1 MRRFSVIL
9 MASVLLPG
17 LDGSP
22 ASAADPSRVPRGRRC
37 AVTNSGCASR
47 SAAQGGQ
54 AVDPATGV
62 LNALISGLGDK
73 DPVRDKAITALIEIG
88 PAAVPALKEALVKK
102 DRRVREGAAI
112 ALGEIG
118 PKARAAVPALAK
130 VFDDKDADV
139 RLRAVCAL
147 GQIGEKSAIPFLIQF
162 LNKDGNADVRRYA
175 ASWLGAF
182 GPAAKDAVPALVETV
197 KEGYNLEK
205 SLERLDLGMPLPT
218 TSGWIAARGLSDR
231 AGIALVKIG
240 APAVPG
246 IVTLLKGQNEDHIEY
261 AAWILEQMGSKAKAA
276 VPELAKHLTD
286 EKGDVRE
293 RVAESL
299 GRIGPEAR
307 AALPMLA
314 KAMKDSEWKVR
325 VRAAA
330 AMIQIDPKSP
340 KAFAVLID
348 ALKDKNKDMRE
359 SAAQALGEIG
369 EEAEPAVPALA
380 VALSDKDA
388 SVRSAAVHSLYHI
401 GPRAKAA
408 APALAAALKDKSV
421 GLRRMAA
428 ITLSDFPDDE
438 GSVPALIEALTDEY
452 AEVRDFAAIGLGER
466 GKKAKA
472 AIPALTKALKDPNKL
487 VRKHAAIA
495 IEIIQ
500 RME

>member
-1 MRRFSVIL
+1 M
-9 MASVLLPG
+9 LLP
-17 LDGSP
+17 LPRADA
-22 ASAADPSRVPRGRRC
+22 ASGEDVIAVLPKRSIPLLRSNRADCARRS
-37 AVTNSGCASR
+37 TR
-47 SAAQGGQ
+47 SEQ
-54 AVDPATGV
+54 AVQPGKDSING
-62 LNALISGLGDK
+62 LIGALAGK
-73 DPVRDKAITALIEIG
+73 EAARDKAITALIELG
-88 PAAVPALKEALVKK
+88 PAAVPALKEALVNK
-102 DRRVREGAAI
+102 DRQVREGAAI

-118 PKARAAVPALAK
+118 PEARAAVPALAK
-130 VFDDKDADV
+130 VFGDKDAGV

-162 LNKDGNADVRRYA
+162 LKKDGNADVRRYA

-182 GPAAKDAVPALVETV
+182 GPAAEEAVPALVETV

-246 IVTLLKGQNEDHIEY
+246 IVTLLKGQNEDHIKD

-293 RVAESL
+293 RVAVSL

-314 KAMKDSEWKVR
+314 KAMKDGEWKVR

-348 ALKDKNKDMRE
+348 ALKNKDKDMRE
-359 SAAQALGEIG
+359 SAAEALGEIG
-369 EEAEPAVPALA
+369 AEAEPAVPALA
-380 VALSDKDA
+380 AALSDKEA
-388 SVRSAAVHSLYHI
+388 SVRTAAVYSLDSI

-421 GLRRMAA
+421 GFRRMAVIA
-428 ITLSDFPDDE
+428 LSHFRDDE
-438 GSVPALIEALTDEY
+438 GSVSALIEVLTDKCD
-452 AEVRDFAAIGLGER
+452 EVRDFAVLGLIKR

-472 AIPALTKALKDPNKL
+472 AIPALTKALEDPNQL

-500 RME
+500 RKD